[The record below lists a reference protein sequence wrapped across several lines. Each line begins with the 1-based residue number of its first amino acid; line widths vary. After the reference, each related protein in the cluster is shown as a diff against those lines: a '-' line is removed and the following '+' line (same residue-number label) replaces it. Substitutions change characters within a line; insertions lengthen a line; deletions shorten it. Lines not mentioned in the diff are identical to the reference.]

1 MISRGSIMEE
11 YLLKIQP
18 FDLDNIPSTELR
30 QRWLE
35 YKKQFT
41 YISSAMSKKK
51 RKKLKNIFLVVAGRQ
66 LQRVYEN
73 LPPRDNV
80 ENDEETDEF
89 KILIDQLDGYFA
101 PKQHDMLER
110 YTFGSLVP
118 DAGETL
124 DKFLL
129 RAQAEANKCQF
140 GSTTAESR
148 EIAVIDKL
156 FKINSVDESNVVA
169 HQVPEV
175 MAGSGSVGGEGAPFI
190 CAIGENHDELI
201 WCRIGGITVEMMI
214 DSGSKY
220 NIIDEFTWKFL
231 RNRNAEICALEPSS
245 KCLTAYAQTV
255 CLNVVGSF
263 EANISVVS
271 DKKKACLRT
280 AFYVIKDGKQNLL
293 GRDSAKQLGVLRI
306 GLPNTWESNSINN
319 IPEDVQHFP
328 VIKGVKLRIEIDISV
343 TPVAQHVRRVP
354 IALRQK
360 VEDQIQKLLHS
371 GIIERVEEHSPWVS
385 PMVVVMK
392 DNGEVRLCIDMRRAN
407 TAIKREYHMIPTLDD
422 LLSRLNGC
430 CWFSR
435 LDVKDAYHQ
444 VELDESCRYITTFI
458 THLGMFRY
466 TRLMFGICSAS
477 EHFQKIIE
485 QILASCQ
492 NSFNYQDDIFVYAK
506 SLAEHD
512 AALDSVLKALE
523 ERRVVLNIKK
533 CKFRVNETVFLGHH
547 ISGQGIR
554 PSSEKVVAVE
564 NFRAPRTAEE
574 VRSFLGL
581 VGYVGRF
588 IPDLA
593 TRTFDLRQLL
603 VMGQKFEWL
612 EKHDTAFRNLKNA
625 VCRAPILGYFDNVRR
640 TRIVTDASPVGLG
653 AVLLQFEG
661 QSDTV
666 PIVISYASK
675 SLSQTERRYCQT
687 EKEALAIVWGI
698 EKFQLFLHGR
708 EFELETDHRPLTAIF
723 KPTSRPP
730 GRIERWVLRLQSF
743 RFRVLYKP
751 GKQNIADALSRLSV
765 SADSADVD
773 DSDEVTYVN
782 SLIESVAVDIAEIRA
797 AILCDE
803 QSVYLKEAIESDNW
817 SDDSVSSRIKEF
829 VPFKGEIYVV
839 EGVIVRGSRL
849 VIPKSLQPRILQLAH
864 EGHPGETAMILRLRE
879 RVWWPGIDKDA
890 RAFVK
895 SCEGCRLVGRPS
907 APEPMRRRIMPV
919 EPWIDIAIDFLGPLP
934 TGEYLLVAVDYYSR
948 YKEVCV
954 MRRITSEETIKES
967 VHYKIPSLRDIETT
981 PPIDP
986 EACDRD
992 LVNKYHGKERED
1004 NRRHAKPCG
1013 IVEGDRVIVQN
1024 LISGNKLQPTFA
1036 PTRYEVIRR
1045 KGNQVEIKDQ
1055 NGNTFVRNTAHLKK
1069 VSAGDDG
1076 SGIQVEPVVSQGGGS
1091 SIQVEPVVLQD
1102 QQMPSDQQRP
1112 SRSANPP
1119 YWHQDFVFD

>member
-1 MISRGSIMEE
+1 MIEAIGESRERRVMEE

-422 LLSRLNGC
+422 LLSR
-430 CWFSR
+430 
-435 LDVKDAYHQ
+435 
-444 VELDESCRYITTFI
+444 
-458 THLGMFRY
+458 
-466 TRLMFGICSAS
+466 
-477 EHFQKIIE
+477 
-485 QILASCQ
+485 
-492 NSFNYQDDIFVYAK
+492 
-506 SLAEHD
+506 
-512 AALDSVLKALE
+512 
-523 ERRVVLNIKK
+523 
-533 CKFRVNETVFLGHH
+533 
-547 ISGQGIR
+547 
-554 PSSEKVVAVE
+554 
-564 NFRAPRTAEE
+564 
-574 VRSFLGL
+574 
-581 VGYVGRF
+581 
-588 IPDLA
+588 
-593 TRTFDLRQLL
+593 
-603 VMGQKFEWL
+603 
-612 EKHDTAFRNLKNA
+612 
-625 VCRAPILGYFDNVRR
+625 
-640 TRIVTDASPVGLG
+640 
-653 AVLLQFEG
+653 
-661 QSDTV
+661 
-666 PIVISYASK
+666 
-675 SLSQTERRYCQT
+675 
-687 EKEALAIVWGI
+687 
-698 EKFQLFLHGR
+698 
-708 EFELETDHRPLTAIF
+708 
-723 KPTSRPP
+723 
-730 GRIERWVLRLQSF
+730 
-743 RFRVLYKP
+743 
-751 GKQNIADALSRLSV
+751 
-765 SADSADVD
+765 
-773 DSDEVTYVN
+773 
-782 SLIESVAVDIAEIRA
+782 
-797 AILCDE
+797 
-803 QSVYLKEAIESDNW
+803 
-817 SDDSVSSRIKEF
+817 
-829 VPFKGEIYVV
+829 
-839 EGVIVRGSRL
+839 
-849 VIPKSLQPRILQLAH
+849 
-864 EGHPGETAMILRLRE
+864 
-879 RVWWPGIDKDA
+879 
-890 RAFVK
+890 
-895 SCEGCRLVGRPS
+895 
-907 APEPMRRRIMPV
+907 
-919 EPWIDIAIDFLGPLP
+919 
-934 TGEYLLVAVDYYSR
+934 
-948 YKEVCV
+948 
-954 MRRITSEETIKES
+954 S

-1076 SGIQVEPVVSQGGGS
+1076 SGIQVEPVVSQGDGS